1 VRHEAVVIGA
11 GQSGLVV
18 SRCLQRRGVDHVVL
32 ERGAVGESWRSQRW
46 DSFALNTL
54 GWMNGLPDGEPLGD
68 PEGFASAPELVGSFR
83 AYVARHALPVQE
95 RTPVRRVRLDGDGFV
110 VETDDDGVR
119 ARSVVLASGGQNL
132 PTMPPSAAALTGT
145 VSLHAAEYRRSSD
158 LPDGR
163 VLVVGS
169 AQSGAQIAE
178 DLLEAGREVLVST
191 GRAPRAPRRY
201 RGMDVVTWFDRAGIW
216 RQRPEDL
223 PNPAM
228 VRAPQPTISGTHG
241 GHSVGLRSLASRGA
255 TMLGHVNGVVGTRIG
270 FAPDLPDNLA
280 FEDAGLAMIRGMVD
294 GFIDAAGV
302 DAPPYELDEA
312 DAPYDPPRSTPTELD
327 VRTDGIAAVIWA
339 CGFGG
344 DFSFV
349 DVPGLTLDDR
359 GVPLQR
365 DGATGVAGLFVLG
378 LPWLRNRSSGII
390 LGVGEDAEVVAEAVA
405 ARAGL

>member
-1 VRHEAVVIGA
+1 VTHDAVVIGA

-32 ERGAVGESWRSQRW
+32 ERGSVGESWRTQRW
-46 DSFALNTL
+46 ESFALNTL
-54 GWMNGLPDGEPLGD
+54 GWMNTLPDGEPVGD
-68 PEGFASAPELVGSFR
+68 PEGFASAPELVASFR
-83 AYVARHALPVQE
+83 AYADRHALPVQE
-95 RTPVRRVRLDGDGFV
+95 RTPVRRVGRFGDGFV
-110 VETDDDGVR
+110 VETDDDAVR

-132 PTMPPSAAALTGT
+132 PTMPPSATRLTGT
-145 VSLHAAEYRRSSD
+145 VSLHAAEYRRPSD
-158 LPDGR
+158 LPEGR

-191 GRAPRAPRRY
+191 GRAARAARRY
-201 RGMDVVTWFDRAGIW
+201 RGMDVVTWFERAGIW

-241 GHSVGLRSLASRGA
+241 GHSVGLRSLAAQGA
-255 TMLGHVNGVVGTRIG
+255 TMLGHVNGVAGTRIG
-270 FAPDLPDNLA
+270 LAADLPDNLA
-280 FEDAGLAMIRGMVD
+280 FEDAGFAMIRGMVD
-294 GFIDAAGV
+294 GFIDAAGI
-302 DAPPYELDEA
+302 DAPSYEPDEA
-312 DAPYDPPRSTPTELD
+312 DVPYEPPPDAPTELD

-349 DVPGLTLDDR
+349 DVPGLALDDR
-359 GVPLQR
+359 GLPIQR
-365 DGATGVAGLFVLG
+365 DGATDVPGLFVLG
-378 LPWLRNRSSGII
+378 LPWLRNRSSAIL
-390 LGVGEDAEVVAEAVA
+390 LGVGEDADLVAEAVA
-405 ARAGL
+405 ARAGV